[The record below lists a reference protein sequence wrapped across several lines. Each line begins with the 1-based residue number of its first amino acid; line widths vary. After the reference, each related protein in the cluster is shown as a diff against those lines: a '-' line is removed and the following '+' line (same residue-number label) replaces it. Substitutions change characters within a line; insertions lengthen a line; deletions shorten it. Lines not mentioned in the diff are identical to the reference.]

1 MVGRNKLS
9 TKIIVSILLVIGAF
23 FAAFPIL
30 WMICSSL
37 KANSAIFAW
46 PPKFIDETASLNS
59 YVAVLGDSTKIRFF
73 LNSYIV
79 AGAVVLVTLFVGILA
94 AYAFSRFDF
103 PGKGIFNS
111 LIISVQAIPP
121 IVLLIPYMGM
131 IVAMG
136 LFNTYW
142 ALILTYLV
150 TTLPY
155 SILMMTAYFNTL
167 SKELDEAVMIDGG
180 SRWKALWSVLVP
192 ISIPGMV
199 SVGMYTFMQAWNEYL
214 FALALTQTTEMRT
227 VPIGINL
234 LMGQH
239 AYDWSQMMAMSVLGS
254 IPVLILFIFFQKYFI
269 AGMSSGG
276 VKG

>member
-1 MVGRNKLS
+1 MVGSYKKHIKVIM
-9 TKIIVSILLVIGAF
+9 TVLLVIGGI
-23 FAAFPIL
+23 FAAFPIV
-30 WMICSSL
+30 WMFCSSL
-37 KANSAIFAW
+37 KDNSAIFSW
-46 PPKFIDETASLNS
+46 PPKFFDETASLAS
-59 YVAVLGDSTKIRFF
+59 YVAVFTDSMKVRFF
-73 LNSYIV
+73 INSYIV
-79 AGAVVLVTLFVGILA
+79 AGCVVLVTLFVGILA

-103 PGKGIFNS
+103 PGKGVFNS
-111 LIISVQAIPP
+111 LIVSVQAIPP

-131 IVAMG
+131 IVALK
-136 LFNTYW
+136 LFDTYF
-142 ALILTYLV
+142 ALILTYLI

-155 SILMMTAYFNTL
+155 CILMMTGYFNTL
-167 SKELDEAVMIDGG
+167 SRELDEAVMIDGG
-180 SRWKALWSVLVP
+180 SRWKALWGVLVP
-192 ISIPGMV
+192 ISLPGMV

-214 FALALTQTTEMRT
+214 FALALTQKTEMRT

>member
-1 MVGRNKLS
+1 MVGRNKTS
-9 TKIIVSILLVIGAF
+9 VKIIVSILLVLGAV

-30 WMICSSL
+30 WMVCSSL
-37 KANSAIFAW
+37 KDNSAIFAW

-59 YVAVLGDSTKIRFF
+59 YMEVLTDSAKIRFF
-73 LNSYIV
+73 INSYIV
-79 AGAVVLVTLFVGILA
+79 AGAVVLLTLFVGILA

-155 SILMMTAYFNTL
+155 CILMMTGYFNTL

-192 ISIPGMV
+192 ISLPGMV

>member
-1 MVGRNKLS
+1 MVGSYKKSMKVIL
-9 TKIIVSILLVIGAF
+9 SILLILGGL
-23 FAAFPIL
+23 FAGFPII
-30 WMICSSL
+30 WMVFSSL
-37 KANSAIFAW
+37 KANSAIFSW
-46 PPKFIDETASLNS
+46 PPKFFDETASLAS
-59 YVAVLGDSTKIRFF
+59 YAAVLTDSSKVRFF
-73 LNSYIV
+73 INSYIV
-79 AGAVVLVTLFVGILA
+79 AASVVLITLFVGILA

-111 LIISVQAIPP
+111 LIVSVQAIPP

-131 IVAMG
+131 IVAMK
-136 LFNTYW
+136 LFNTYF

-155 SILMMTAYFNTL
+155 CILMMTGYFNTL

-180 SRWKALWSVLVP
+180 SRWKALWGVLVP
-192 ISIPGMV
+192 ISLPGMV

-214 FALALTQTTEMRT
+214 FALALTQTTDMRT

-254 IPVLILFIFFQKYFI
+254 IPVLIFFIFFQKYFI

>member
-1 MVGRNKLS
+1 MVGSYKRWVKVVL
-9 TKIIVSILLVIGAF
+9 SILLVIGGL
-23 FAAFPIL
+23 FAAFPIF
-30 WMICSSL
+30 WMFCCSL
-37 KANSAIFAW
+37 KDNSAIFAW
-46 PPKFIDETASLNS
+46 PPKFFDETASLS
-59 YVAVLGDSTKIRFF
+59 SFVAVLTDSTKVRFF
-73 LNSYIV
+73 INSYIV
-79 AGAVVLVTLFVGILA
+79 SGCVVLVTLFIGILA

-111 LIISVQAIPP
+111 LIVSVQAIPP
-121 IVLLIPYMGM
+121 IVLLSPYMGM
-131 IVAMG
+131 IVALK
-136 LFNTYW
+136 LFNTYF
-142 ALILTYLV
+142 ALILTYLI

-155 SILMMTAYFNTL
+155 CILMMTGYFDTL
-167 SKELDEAVMIDGG
+167 SRELDEAVMIDGG
-180 SRWKALWSVLVP
+180 SRCKALWSVLVP
-192 ISIPGMV
+192 ISLPGMV

-214 FALALTQTTEMRT
+214 FALALTQTTNMRT

-234 LMGQH
+234 LLGQH

>member
-1 MVGRNKLS
+1 MVGSHKKS
-9 TKIIVSILLVIGAF
+9 TKVILSILLILGGLF
-23 FAAFPIL
+23 SGFPII
-30 WMICSSL
+30 WMLCSSF
-37 KANSAIFAW
+37 KSNSAIFSW
-46 PPKFIDETASLNS
+46 PPKFFDETFSLKS
-59 YVAVLGDSTKIRFF
+59 YLAVIMDSTKVRFF
-73 LNSYIV
+73 VNSYIV
-79 AGAVVLVTLFVGILA
+79 AFCVVIITLFIGILA

-103 PGKGIFNS
+103 PGKELFNS
-111 LIISVQAIPP
+111 LIVSVQAIPP
-121 IVLLIPYMGM
+121 IVLLIPYMSL
-131 IVAMG
+131 IVTMK
-136 LFNTYW
+136 LFDTYL

-155 SILMMTAYFNTL
+155 CILMMTGYFNTL
-167 SKELDEAVMIDGG
+167 SKELDDAVMIDGG

-192 ISIPGMV
+192 ISVPGMV

-214 FALALTQTTEMRT
+214 FALVLTQKTSMRT

-239 AYDWSQMMAMSVLGS
+239 GYDWSQMMAMSVLGS

-269 AGMSSGG
+269 AGMSAGG

>member
-1 MVGRNKLS
+1 MVGSYKKL
-9 TKIIVSILLVIGAF
+9 TKVIATILLIIGVI
-23 FAAFPIL
+23 FAAFPIV
-30 WMICSSL
+30 WMFCSSL
-37 KANSAIFAW
+37 KNNSAVFAW
-46 PPKFIDETASLNS
+46 PPKFIDGTASLAS
-59 YVAVLGDSTKIRFF
+59 YIAVLTDATKVRFF
-73 LNSYIV
+73 INSYIV
-79 AGAVVLVTLFVGILA
+79 SGCVVIATLFVGILA

-111 LIISVQAIPP
+111 LIVSVQAIPP
-121 IVLLIPYMGM
+121 IVLLIPYMGL
-131 IVAMG
+131 IVTMK
-136 LFNTYW
+136 LFNTYY

-155 SILMMTAYFNTL
+155 CILMMTGYFNTL

-180 SRWKALWSVLVP
+180 SRWKALWYILVP

-254 IPVLILFIFFQKYFI
+254 VPVLILFVFFQKYFI

>member
-1 MVGRNKLS
+1 MVGSYKKSMKVLL
-9 TKIIVSILLVIGAF
+9 SILLILGGL
-23 FAAFPIL
+23 FAGFPIV

-37 KANSAIFAW
+37 KDNSAIFSW
-46 PPKFIDETASLNS
+46 PPRFFDETASLSS
-59 YVAVLGDSTKIRFF
+59 YIAVLTDSAKVRFF
-73 LNSYIV
+73 VNSYIV
-79 AGAVVLVTLFVGILA
+79 AASVVLITLFVGILA

-111 LIISVQAIPP
+111 LIVSVQAIPP

-131 IVAMG
+131 IVAMK
-136 LFNTYW
+136 LFNTYF

-155 SILMMTAYFNTL
+155 CILMMTGYFNTL
-167 SKELDEAVMIDGG
+167 SRELDEAVMIDGG
-180 SRWKALWSVLVP
+180 SRWRALWGVLVP
-192 ISIPGMV
+192 VSLPGMV

-254 IPVLILFIFFQKYFI
+254 IPVLIFFIFFQKYFI

>member
-1 MVGRNKLS
+1 MVGSQKKSYKVLF
-9 TKIIVSILLVIGAF
+9 SIMLVIGGL
-23 FAAFPIL
+23 FAGFPII
-30 WMICSSL
+30 WMVCSSF
-37 KANSAIFAW
+37 KSNSAIFSW
-46 PPKFIDETASLNS
+46 PPKFFDETFSFDSYAAVVTDSAKVRFFINS
-59 YVAVLGDSTKIRFF
+59 YVVTACV
-73 LNSYIV
+73 
-79 AGAVVLVTLFVGILA
+79 VVLTLFIGILA

-103 PGKGIFNS
+103 PGKELINS
-111 LIISVQAIPP
+111 VIVSVQAIPP
-121 IVLLIPYMGM
+121 IVLLIPYMSM
-131 IVAMG
+131 IVAMK
-136 LFNTYW
+136 LFDTYA

-155 SILMMTAYFNTL
+155 CILMMTGYFNTL
-167 SKELDEAVMIDGG
+167 SKELDDAVMIDGG
-180 SRWKALWSVLVP
+180 SRWRALWGVLVP

-214 FALALTQTTEMRT
+214 FALVLTQRESMRT

-254 IPVLILFIFFQKYFI
+254 IPVLILFLFFQKYFI
-269 AGMSSGG
+269 AGMSAGG

>member
-1 MVGRNKLS
+1 MKVIL
-9 TKIIVSILLVIGAF
+9 SILLILGGL
-23 FAAFPIL
+23 FAGFPII
-30 WMICSSL
+30 WMVCSSL
-37 KANSAIFAW
+37 KANSAIFSW
-46 PPKFIDETASLNS
+46 PPKFFDETASLAS
-59 YVAVLGDSTKIRFF
+59 YAAVLTDSSKVRFF
-73 LNSYIV
+73 INSYIV
-79 AGAVVLVTLFVGILA
+79 AASVVLITLFVGILA

-111 LIISVQAIPP
+111 LIVSVQAIPP

-131 IVAMG
+131 IVAMK
-136 LFNTYW
+136 LFNTYF

-155 SILMMTAYFNTL
+155 CILMMTGYFNTL

-180 SRWKALWSVLVP
+180 SRWKALWGVLVP
-192 ISIPGMV
+192 ISLPGMV

-214 FALALTQTTEMRT
+214 FALALTQTTDMRT

-254 IPVLILFIFFQKYFI
+254 IPVLIFFIFFQKYFI

>member
-1 MVGRNKLS
+1 MVGSYKKSMKVLL
-9 TKIIVSILLVIGAF
+9 SILLILGGL
-23 FAAFPIL
+23 FAGFPIV

-37 KANSAIFAW
+37 KDNSAIFSW
-46 PPKFIDETASLNS
+46 PPRFFDETASLSS
-59 YVAVLGDSTKIRFF
+59 YIAVLTDSAKVRFF
-73 LNSYIV
+73 VNSYIV
-79 AGAVVLVTLFVGILA
+79 AASVVLITLFVGILA

-111 LIISVQAIPP
+111 LIVSVQAIPP

-131 IVAMG
+131 IVAMK
-136 LFNTYW
+136 LFNTYF

-155 SILMMTAYFNTL
+155 CILMMTGYFNTL
-167 SKELDEAVMIDGG
+167 SRELDEAVMIDGG
-180 SRWKALWSVLVP
+180 SRWRALWGVLVP
-192 ISIPGMV
+192 ISLPGLV

-254 IPVLILFIFFQKYFI
+254 IPVLIFFIFFQKYFI

>member
-1 MVGRNKLS
+1 MVGSYKKS
-9 TKIIVSILLVIGAF
+9 VKILMSILLVLGGIFAGFPVIWMVCSAF
-23 FAAFPIL
+23 
-30 WMICSSL
+30 
-37 KANSAIFAW
+37 KDNSAIFSW
-46 PPKFIDETASLNS
+46 PPKFFDKTASFDAFLQ
-59 YVAVLGDSTKIRFF
+59 VLTDPVKIRFF
-73 LNSYIV
+73 INSYIV
-79 AGAVVLVTLFVGILA
+79 SGCVVIVTLIIGILA

-103 PGKGIFNS
+103 KGKSLFNS
-111 LIISVQAIPP
+111 LIVSVQAIPP

-131 IVAMG
+131 VVAMK
-136 LFNTYW
+136 LFDTYF
-142 ALILTYLV
+142 ALILTYLI

-155 SILMMTAYFNTL
+155 CILMMTGYFNTL

-180 SRWKALWSVLVP
+180 SRWKALWSILVP
-192 ISIPGMV
+192 ISLPGMV

-214 FALALTQTTEMRT
+214 FALALTQKTEMRT

-239 AYDWSQMMAMSVLGS
+239 GYDWSQMMAMSVLGS
-254 IPVLILFIFFQKYFI
+254 IPVLVLFLFFQKYFI

>member
-1 MVGRNKLS
+1 MVGRNKTS
-9 TKIIVSILLVIGAF
+9 VKIIVSILLVMGAV

-30 WMICSSL
+30 WMVCSSL
-37 KANSAIFAW
+37 KDNSAIFAW
-46 PPKFIDETASLNS
+46 PPKFFDETASMTS
-59 YVAVLGDSTKIRFF
+59 YMEVLTDSTKVRFF

-79 AGAVVLVTLFVGILA
+79 AGAVVLLTLFVGILA

-155 SILMMTAYFNTL
+155 CILMMTGYFNTL
-167 SKELDEAVMIDGG
+167 SRELDEAVMIDGG

-192 ISIPGMV
+192 ISLPGMV
-199 SVGMYTFMQAWNEYL
+199 SVGMYTFMQAW
-214 FALALTQTTEMRT
+214 MRT

>member
-1 MVGRNKLS
+1 MVGRNKPYI
-9 TKIIVSILLVIGAF
+9 KVIVSILLVLGAF

-30 WMICSSL
+30 WMVCSSL
-37 KANSAIFAW
+37 KSNSAIFAW
-46 PPKFIDETASLNS
+46 PPKFIDDTASLDS
-59 YVAVLGDSTKIRFF
+59 FVAVLQDPAKIRFF
-73 LNSYIV
+73 VNSYIV

-136 LFNTYW
+136 LFNTYF

-155 SILMMTAYFNTL
+155 CILMMTGYFNTL

-192 ISIPGMV
+192 ISLPGMV

-214 FALALTQTTEMRT
+214 FALALTQTMEMRT

-239 AYDWSQMMAMSVLGS
+239 GYDWSQMMAMSVLGS
-254 IPVLILFIFFQKYFI
+254 VPVLILFIFFQKYFI

>member
-1 MVGRNKLS
+1 MVGSYKKS
-9 TKIIVSILLVIGAF
+9 VKIILSILLVIGGV
-23 FAAFPIL
+23 FAGFPVL
-30 WMICSSL
+30 WMVCSSL
-37 KANSAIFAW
+37 KSNSAIFAW
-46 PPKFIDETASLNS
+46 PPKFFDETASLSS
-59 YVAVLGDSTKIRFF
+59 YLAVLTDPTKIRFF
-73 LNSYIV
+73 VNSYIIAACVV
-79 AGAVVLVTLFVGILA
+79 AATLFVGILA

-103 PGKGIFNS
+103 PGKAIFNS
-111 LIISVQAIPP
+111 LVVSVQAIPP

-131 IVAMG
+131 IVSMR
-136 LFNTYW
+136 LFNTYF
-142 ALILTYLV
+142 ALILTYLI

-155 SILMMTAYFNTL
+155 CILMMTGYLNTL
-167 SKELDEAVMIDGG
+167 SRELDEAVMIDGG
-180 SRWKALWSVLVP
+180 SRWKALWSILVP
-192 ISIPGMV
+192 ISLPGMV

-214 FALALTQTTEMRT
+214 FALTLTQTTNMRT

-254 IPVLILFIFFQKYFI
+254 LPVLVLFIFFQKYFI